1 MHRTCRT
8 VPGAARGRWRRLQS
22 ATALVL
28 LLAGTAISGYAQS
41 LFDPSNRIYRHL
53 AIWELRGYFAPLP
66 ELRPY
71 APQLIV
77 QLLRE
82 VASKGDARDRELA
95 ESYLEALAPRTF
107 GDASALPPIE
117 VGVRASVESSP
128 DPAPRIR
135 VAGELVSTYVADGLF
150 AYSAMLSYWW
160 QSGAERRLSYTVP
173 QVPARGLNLYGRDV
187 GAGDVRAAATFG
199 EPGLHLQAGFAQH
212 GFGSALHDSLVL
224 AAGAPAAARI
234 SGVYR
239 GATFSY
245 SASLLQLVAERAVT
259 RMGQRYLLKSG
270 CPQEDEC
277 PRPVGFPSKYLMLH
291 ALQWYPLPWMKLS
304 LFSSWLFGARAS
316 LYQLLPTAPV
326 TEPFT
331 GDYDNGLTGG
341 TLWLRLPADF
351 STGATLFV
359 DDYHPINRDGSVSLF
374 TNKMAGQATLS
385 WAPSG
390 LPAVVSLDYLF
401 VSPYTYTHSSHQPI
415 NYLTY
420 THKRQPLGTALP
432 PDSDRWTLAALV
444 TPVPQL
450 DLELAARLIRH
461 GAGSI
466 WDDGYD
472 DNGKATF
479 VGGAPDFLD
488 PVTETAYQLEVAAT
502 GRVPIATLELAAR
515 ISYGLEY
522 LESGSTADH
531 LIGVQVGIS
540 L

>member
-1 MHRTCRT
+1 MHRPCRT
-8 VPGAARGRWRRLQS
+8 IAGAALGKWRRLQS
-22 ATALVL
+22 YMALVL
-28 LLAGTAISGYAQS
+28 FLAGAAASGYAQS
-41 LFDPSNRIYRHL
+41 LFDPSDRIYRHL
-53 AIWELRGYFAPLP
+53 AIWEQRGYFAPLP

-82 VASKGDARDRELA
+82 VATRGDPRDRELA

-107 GDASALPPIE
+107 GVASALPPLQ
-117 VGVRASVESSP
+117 VGVRASLASSP

-135 VAGELVSTYVADGLF
+135 VTGDLESTYVPDGLF

-160 QSGAERRLSYTVP
+160 QSGSQRRLSYTVP
-173 QVPARGLNLYGRDV
+173 QVPARRLNLDGRDV

-199 EPGLHLQAGFAQH
+199 EPGLHLQAGFVQH

-224 AAGAPAAARI
+224 ATGAPPAAGI
-234 SGVYR
+234 GGVYR

-259 RMGQRYLLKSG
+259 RTGRRYFLKSG
-270 CPQEDEC
+270 CPQADEC

-291 ALQWYPLPWMKLS
+291 ALQWYPLPWLNLS

-341 TLWLRLPADF
+341 SLWFRLPADF

-374 TNKMAGQATLS
+374 TNKMAGQAIVS
-385 WAPSG
+385 WTPSG

-420 THKRQPLGTALP
+420 THKGQPLGTALP

-479 VGGAPDFLD
+479 VGAAPDFLD
-488 PVTETAYQLEVAAT
+488 PVTETAYQFEVAAA
-502 GRVPIATLELAAR
+502 GRMPIATLELAAR
-515 ISYGLEY
+515 VSYGLEY
-522 LESGSTADH
+522 LQSRGAVDH
-531 LIGVQVGIS
+531 LIGVQAGIS